1 MSAVLLYFSLCF
13 TVLQNSLFCNAV
25 TASVDK
31 LQQKQE
37 RHMWILSNLLQ
48 SISHTRVTLS
58 YDSKCTRQPCS
69 FAVVTIETHTYRVH
83 WYIDSIVKLSCLYA
97 TEQGLVPWRH
107 QNVYWDKNLGS
118 FCRLSTVWCRLQERF
133 HGMPSLFYKHQFD
146 LREKWKL
153 QVFAKVR
160 GKLLILGAF
169 LKGFWAIN
177 KSSSSKTKII
187 IKWVNVFIHRPSFI

>member
-83 WYIDSIVKLSCLYA
+83 WYIDSIAKLSCLNA

-118 FCRLSTVWCRLQERF
+118 FCIYCVMPLAGTVSWYALTLLQTSVWFERK
-133 HGMPSLFYKHQFD
+133 MKAPS
-146 LREKWKL
+146 
-153 QVFAKVR
+153 VC
-160 GKLLILGAF
+160 
-169 LKGFWAIN
+169 
-177 KSSSSKTKII
+177 KSQG
-187 IKWVNVFIHRPSFI
+187 

>member
-69 FAVVTIETHTYRVH
+69 FAVVTIETHRVH
-83 WYIDSIVKLSCLYA
+83 WYIDSMAKLHTDCLA
-97 TEQGLVPWRH
+97 CTQPHKDLSPDGIKMFTETKTV
-107 QNVYWDKNLGS
+107 LGS
-118 FCRLSTVWCRLQERF
+118 FCRLSTVWNGFMVCPHSF
-133 HGMPSLFYKHQFD
+133 TNISLIW
-146 LREKWKL
+146 EK
-153 QVFAKVR
+153 
-160 GKLLILGAF
+160 
-169 LKGFWAIN
+169 N
-177 KSSSSKTKII
+177 ESSKCLQKSG
-187 IKWVNVFIHRPSFI
+187 VNY

>member
-83 WYIDSIVKLSCLYA
+83 WYIDSIAKLSCLYA
-97 TEQGLVPWRH
+97 TKQGLTASKCLLR
-107 QNVYWDKNLGS
+107 QKLG
-118 FCRLSTVWCRLQERF
+118 
-133 HGMPSLFYKHQFD
+133 LF
-146 LREKWKL
+146 L
-153 QVFAKVR
+153 QVIYCVMPLAGTVSWYALT
-160 GKLLILGAF
+160 LLQTSVWFERKMKAPSVC
-169 LKGFWAIN
+169 
-177 KSSSSKTKII
+177 KSQG
-187 IKWVNVFIHRPSFI
+187 

>member
-37 RHMWILSNLLQ
+37 RHMWIFSNLLQ

-83 WYIDSIVKLSCLYA
+83 WYIDSIAKLSCLYA
-97 TEQGLVPWRH
+97 TKQGLTASKCLLR
-107 QNVYWDKNLGS
+107 QKLG
-118 FCRLSTVWCRLQERF
+118 
-133 HGMPSLFYKHQFD
+133 LF
-146 LREKWKL
+146 L
-153 QVFAKVR
+153 QVIYCVMPLAGTVSWYALT
-160 GKLLILGAF
+160 LLQTSVWFERKMKAPSVC
-169 LKGFWAIN
+169 
-177 KSSSSKTKII
+177 KSQG
-187 IKWVNVFIHRPSFI
+187 